1 MCRRLCRNVLTVIGI
16 ALIMFGA
23 GVPFALAQ
31 QGSQGSVA
39 VTVFDPSGR
48 VVPGAE
54 LELRNLSTNDTRK
67 AVTQNQ
73 GTYNFVGLPI
83 GTYELTVSRNGFRTG
98 KYQSVLVQAARV
110 TDLSAKLK
118 VGGAN
123 ETVEVTAA
131 ATPVMQKSSSDI
143 STTINIKQIEDLP
156 LGGRDLSQLAQL
168 TPGYNGTWNGL
179 PQNAEGNN
187 IDGVIGSPT
196 RMKFYGNA
204 APIVSPRLED
214 IQEMTV
220 STDQLNVNQG
230 FGQAN
235 MQVNF
240 VTRSGT
246 NRFHGRVFEDFRN
259 SALNANSWYNNAAG
273 LPKNHLILNEFGG
286 SLGGPIIKDKLFFFG
301 SYSESKQPGSVNA
314 SNLVMTQAAQN
325 GMYTY
330 KGTDGQMHT
339 VNVLDTAHNYN
350 SSLPGTVNPVIA
362 SELQAINGTTSA
374 GVLSALQDPNL
385 QKLDWLVPA
394 PTTYYYP
401 TVRIDYNMSQKVRM
415 NLAWNQTKNDQ
426 PAGAL
431 PIFPGSS
438 FADTGAANRF
448 SSYTAAYG
456 LEWTISPTLINEF
469 RGGFLYNNQKWSYNA
484 KPTWDT
490 SPAIAWN
497 FYNAGY
503 PYGGNMSGQ
512 QFNLPVSTYY
522 PVFNLSDTMTWQHGA
537 HTMSYGFSWYREQ
550 DHYWN
555 PPEGYPNYS
564 LGLVNG
570 DPALQ
575 AFTNSGSNPSLPYA
589 TSAGLAE
596 AQQLYA
602 ILAGRISN
610 VGGQFAYVPS
620 SGNYP
625 QKVGAYNLDELQK
638 AWGLFFQDS
647 YRLRPNLTLNYGLRW
662 DFTGDNFDL
671 TGAYHGA
678 SPSAIFGP
686 SGINNLFNPGSLKG
700 DMNPQLVASS
710 HQYNPWNVSPQPQV
724 GIAWSPAFDNGL
736 LRKLTGGSGNSV
748 IRAGFSLRRFTEPQ
762 QYFWDNA
769 SDYGAFFYQ
778 NFYLNSNTTGQPGTF
793 MPGSLSLG
801 DKLPSYGLDPQSYV
815 QSAPESAYTFL
826 YNVGVNG
833 INPHIQQPYTM
844 SWNFGLQRQLG
855 NSRALEVR
863 YVGSRTVHQWISVNP
878 NEVNIFE
885 NGFLK
890 QFQAAQANLKINQQN
905 GITSFADNGFS
916 GQQPVPIFM
925 AAFAGEG
932 PGGNGVPLADF
943 ANTNFI
949 SMLQTGQAGAFAQVL
964 SGIGGPVPYFCNLVG
979 SAFTPCAT
987 NAGFSGPGA
996 GYPINFFQAN
1006 PYAAGSSIGYMEAA
1020 GYSTYNGLQID
1031 FRQQTWHGLEF
1042 DANYTWSHTLGAN
1055 APDAG
1060 FNWTAYFPQYTM
1072 RNLRLNYAP
1081 TSFDLRHVIHVNAT
1095 YDLPF
1100 GRGRQFLD
1108 RGGVLNALA
1117 GGWTIGT
1124 IFTFQTGAPFA
1135 INGGNYTYNDYADG
1149 GITLNGVSTAQLQS
1163 AVGVYHV
1170 PGSTFVDLI
1179 NPKYLA
1185 SAQGGGSNTSLI
1197 ASNTVPGTIG
1207 QIIYLHGPHQ
1217 WFDDMAITKRVPI
1230 HEGLN
1235 FVLQGEFLNAF
1246 NHPNFGSQW
1255 YTSNVQNSGFGTGAV
1270 TNSPRTIEL
1279 RANIEF

>member
-1 MCRRLCRNVLTVIGI
+1 MCRRLCRNVLAVIGT
-16 ALIMFGA
+16 ALILFGA
-23 GVPFALAQ
+23 SVPFAWGQ
-31 QGSQGSVA
+31 QGSQGSV
-39 VTVFDPSGR
+39 VITVLDPSGR
-48 VVPGAE
+48 VVSGAE
-54 LELRNLSTNDTRK
+54 LVLRNLATNDTRK
-67 AVTQNQ
+67 AVTQDQ
-73 GTYNFVGLPI
+73 GTYSFVNLPI
-83 GTYELTVSRNGFRTG
+83 GTYELTISRNGFSARQ
-98 KYQSVLVQAARV
+98 YESVLVQAARA
-110 TDLSAKLK
+110 TDLTAKLK
-118 VGGAN
+118 VGGVN
-123 ETVEVTAA
+123 QTVEVSAA
-131 ATPVMQKSSSDI
+131 ATPVMQKTSNDI
-143 STTINIKQIEDLP
+143 STTIDIKQIEDLP
-156 LGGRDLSQLAQL
+156 LGGRNMSQLSRL
-168 TPGYNGTWNGL
+168 TAGYNGTWNGL

-187 IDGVIGSPT
+187 VDGVIGSSS

-204 APIVSPRLED
+204 SPAISARLED

-220 STDQLNVNQG
+220 QTDQLSVNQG

-246 NRFHGRVFEDFRN
+246 NQFHGRVFEDFRN
-259 SALNANSWYNNAAG
+259 SALNANSWYNNAQPTP
-273 LPKNHLILNEFGG
+273 LPKNHLILNDFGG
-286 SLGGPIIKDKLFFFG
+286 SIGGPIIKDKLFFFG
-301 SYSESKQPGSVNA
+301 AFAMSKQPGSVNT
-314 SNLVMTQAAQN
+314 SNDVLSSAAQN
-325 GMYTY
+325 GNFTYT
-330 KGTDGQMHT
+330 GTDGQVHT
-339 VNVLDTAHNYN
+339 VNVLNIAHGYN
-350 SSLPGTVNPVIA
+350 PSLPGTVNSVIA
-362 SELQAINGTTSA
+362 KQLQTINNSLQYGS
-374 GVLSALQDPNL
+374 VSALTPNL
-385 QKLDWLVPA
+385 DTISWQVPA
-394 PTTYYYP
+394 PITYYYP
-401 TVRIDYNMSQKVRM
+401 TVRVDYNASQSVRM
-415 NLAWNQTKNDQ
+415 NLAWNETKNEN

-431 PIFPGSS
+431 PFFPG
-438 FADTGAANRF
+438 ADYKDTGAGNQYKN
-448 SSYTAAYG
+448 YTAAYG
-456 LEWTISPTLINEF
+456 LEWTISPTLINEL
-469 RGGFLYNNQKWSYNA
+469 RGGFLYNHTQYSYNA
-484 KPTWDT
+484 APLYETQ
-490 SPAIAWN
+490 PAVWWN
-497 FYNAGY
+497 YYNGN
-503 PYGGNMSGQ
+503 GNMSGQ
-512 QFNLPVSTYY
+512 LFNLPVSTYY

-575 AFTNSGSNPSLPYA
+575 AFSNSGSGSSVPNAS
-589 TSAGLAE
+589 SAQLAE
-596 AQQLYA
+596 AEQLYA
-602 ILAGRISN
+602 ILAGRVSN
-610 VGGQFAYVPS
+610 VGGQFAYDPS
-620 SGNYP
+620 SGTYP

-647 YRLRPNLTLNYGLRW
+647 YRVKPNLTLNYGLRW
-662 DFTGDNFDL
+662 DFVGDNHDL

-686 SGINNLFNPGSLKG
+686 SGINNLFNPGSLTG

-710 HQYNPWNVSPQPQV
+710 HQYSPWNVTPQPQV

-748 IRAGFSLRRFTEPQ
+748 IRAGFALRRFTEPQ

-769 SDYGAFFYQ
+769 SDYGSFFYQ

-801 DKLPSYGLDPQSYV
+801 DSIPAYGVDPQKYL

-833 INPHIQQPYTM
+833 IDPHIQQPYTM

-863 YVGSRTVHQWISVNP
+863 YVGNRTVHQWISQNT

-890 QFQAAQANLKINQQN
+890 QFQAAQANLQINAQH
-905 GITSFADNGFS
+905 GVKSFADNGYA
-916 GQQPVPIFM
+916 GQQAVPIFM

-932 PGGNGVPLADF
+932 PGGTGVPMSDF

-949 SMLQTGQAGAFAQVL
+949 NMLENGQAGAMASVL

-979 SAFTPCAT
+979 SSFTPCVT
-987 NAGFSGPGA
+987 NAGYSGPGA

-1006 PYAAGSSIGYMEAA
+1006 PYAAGSSIGYMTAS
-1020 GYSTYNGLQID
+1020 GYSTYNGLQVD
-1031 FRQQTWHGLEF
+1031 FRQQTWHGLEM
-1042 DANYTWSHTLGAN
+1042 DANYTWSHTLGAA

-1060 FNWTAYFPQYTM
+1060 FNWTASFPQYTM
-1072 RNLRLNYAP
+1072 RDLRLSYGP

-1100 GRGRQFLD
+1100 GKGRRYLD
-1108 RGGVLNALA
+1108 QSGLVNGVL
-1117 GGWTIGT
+1117 GGWTVGT

-1135 INGGNYTYNDYADG
+1135 INGGNLTYNDYADG
-1149 GITLNGVSTAQLQS
+1149 GVMLNGITISQLQS
-1163 AVGVYHV
+1163 AVGVYRV
-1170 PGSTFVDLI
+1170 PGSSFVDLI
-1179 NPKYLA
+1179 NPKYLV
-1185 SAQGGGSNTSLI
+1185 SAQGGGANTSYI
-1197 ASNTVPGTIG
+1197 SPNTTAGTIG
-1207 QIIYLHGPHQ
+1207 QILYLHGPSQ
-1217 WFDDMAITKRVPI
+1217 WFDDMAVTKRVPI
-1230 HEGLN
+1230 HESLR
-1235 FVLQGEFLNAF
+1235 FILQAEFLNAF
-1246 NHPNFGSQW
+1246 NHPTFGAPFA
-1255 YTSNVQNSGFGTGAV
+1255 TSAQAYGFGLGTA